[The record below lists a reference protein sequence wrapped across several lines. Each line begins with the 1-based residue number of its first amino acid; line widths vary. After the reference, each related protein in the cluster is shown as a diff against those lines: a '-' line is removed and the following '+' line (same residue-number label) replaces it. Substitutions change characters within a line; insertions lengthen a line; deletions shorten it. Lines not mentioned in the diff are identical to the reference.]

1 MFDSTFGIIFL
12 LLLATTKKESQK
24 MSTKDWI
31 SKVSFAKP
39 SCWSFVDFDDHFQRF
54 ERLKKL
60 EVHRE
65 I

>member
-1 MFDSTFGIIFL
+1 
-12 LLLATTKKESQK
+12 

-54 ERLKKL
+54 ERLKNRYTGRYNTNEEMNMAMNGKT
-60 EVHRE
+60 R
-65 I
+65 

>member
-1 MFDSTFGIIFL
+1 
-12 LLLATTKKESQK
+12 

-60 EVHRE
+60 EVHTTQGDLTPTKK
-65 I
+65 